1 MLTRCRV
8 WGVGGVRVLGFRV
21 GIPKGGWGTPA
32 QKSEAKAPGFFL
44 KPALETPRHVSFR
57 F

>member
-1 MLTRCRV
+1 M
-8 WGVGGVRVLGFRV
+8 GGVRVLGFRV